1 MTDPI
6 ADFLARLRNAIM
18 SRKTTIDLPASKL
31 KLKLAELLRDEG
43 YLTAVALNPGGTEG
57 QGPQGSISVSLRWD
71 NQNRPAISGLR
82 RVSRPGQ
89 RSYVHSDKIKKVR
102 GGMGVAVV
110 STSKGLLT
118 DRQARKQGVG
128 GEVLCEVW

>member
-18 SRKTTIDLPASKL
+18 ARKTQIDLPASQL
-31 KLKLAELLRDEG
+31 KLKLAELFRDEG
-43 YLTAVALNPGGTEG
+43 FLTAVAFNAE
-57 QGPQGSISVSLRWD
+57 GPQGTISVTLRWD
-71 NQNRPAISGLR
+71 AQNRPAITGLR

-89 RSYVHSDKIKKVR
+89 RRYFGKDDIKKVR
-102 GGMGVAVV
+102 GGLGVSIV

-118 DRQARKQGVG
+118 DREARKQGVG

>member
-6 ADFLARLRNAIM
+6 ADFLARVRNAIM
-18 SRKTTIDLPASKL
+18 ARKTTIELPASQV
-31 KLKLAELLRDEG
+31 KLKLAELMRDEG
-43 YLTAVALNPGGTEG
+43 FLTAVAFNAE
-57 QGPQGSISVSLRWD
+57 GPQGTISVTLRWD
-71 NQNRPAISGLR
+71 AQNRPAITGLR

-89 RSYVHSDKIKKVR
+89 RRYFGKDDIKKVR
-102 GGMGVAVV
+102 GGLGVSIV

-118 DRQARKQGVG
+118 DREARKQGVG

>member
-18 SRKTTIDLPASKL
+18 SRKTSIELPASQV
-31 KLKLAELLRDEG
+31 KLKLAELMRDEG
-43 YLTAVALNPGGTEG
+43 YLTAVAFNAE
-57 QGPQGSISVSLRWD
+57 GPQGTISVTLRWD
-71 NQNRPAISGLR
+71 AQNRPAITGLR

-89 RSYVHSDKIKKVR
+89 RRYFGKDDIKKVR
-102 GGMGVAVV
+102 GGLGVSIV

-118 DRQARKQGVG
+118 DREARKQGVG

>member
-43 YLTAVALNPGGTEG
+43 YLTAVAMNPE
-57 QGPQGSISVSLRWD
+57 GPQGTISVSLRWD
-71 NQNRPAISGLR
+71 AQNRPAISGLR

-89 RSYVHSDKIKKVR
+89 RAYVHSDKIKKVR

>member
-6 ADFLARLRNAIM
+6 SDFLARLRNAIM
-18 SRKTTIDLPASKL
+18 ARKTQIELPASQV
-31 KLKLAELLRDEG
+31 KLKLAEVLRNEG
-43 YLTAVALNPGGTEG
+43 FLTAVAFNAE
-57 QGPQGSISVSLRWD
+57 GPQGTISVTLRWD
-71 NQNRPAISGLR
+71 AQNRPAITGLR

-89 RSYVHSDKIKKVR
+89 RNYAGKDNIKKVR
-102 GGMGVAVV
+102 GGLGVSIV

-118 DRQARKQGVG
+118 DREARKQGVG

>member
-6 ADFLARLRNAIM
+6 ADFLARIRNAIM
-18 SRKTTIDLPASKL
+18 SRKTQIDLPASQL
-31 KLKLAELLRDEG
+31 KLKLAELMRDEG
-43 YLTAVALNPGGTEG
+43 FLTAVAFNAD
-57 QGPQGSISVSLRWD
+57 GPQGTISLTLRWD
-71 NQNRPAISGLR
+71 AQNRPAITGLR

-89 RSYVHSDKIKKVR
+89 RRYFGKDDIKKVR
-102 GGMGVAVV
+102 GGLGVSIV

-118 DRQARKQGVG
+118 DREARKQGVG

>member
-18 SRKTTIDLPASKL
+18 ARKTQIDLPASQL
-31 KLKLAELLRDEG
+31 KLKLAELFRDEG
-43 YLTAVALNPGGTEG
+43 FLTAVAFNAE
-57 QGPQGSISVSLRWD
+57 GPQGTISVTLRWD
-71 NQNRPAISGLR
+71 AQNRPAITGLR

-89 RSYVHSDKIKKVR
+89 RRYFGKDDIKKVR
-102 GGMGVAVV
+102 GGLGVSVV

-118 DRQARKQGVG
+118 DREARKQGVG

>member
-6 ADFLARLRNAIM
+6 ADFLARVRNAIM
-18 SRKTTIDLPASKL
+18 SRKTTIELPASQL
-31 KLKLAELLRDEG
+31 KLKLAELMRDEG
-43 YLTAVALNPGGTEG
+43 YLTAVAFNAE
-57 QGPQGSISVSLRWD
+57 GPQGTISVTIRWD
-71 NQNRPAISGLR
+71 AQNRPAITGLR

-89 RSYVHSDKIKKVR
+89 RRYFGKDDIKKVR
-102 GGMGVAVV
+102 GGLGVSIV

>member
-6 ADFLARLRNAIM
+6 SDFLARLRNAIM
-18 SRKTTIDLPASKL
+18 SRKTTIELPASQV
-31 KLKLAELLRDEG
+31 KLKLAELFRDEG
-43 YLTAVALNPGGTEG
+43 YLTAVAFNAE
-57 QGPQGSISVSLRWD
+57 GPQGTISVTLRWD
-71 NQNRPAISGLR
+71 AQNRPAITGLR

-89 RSYVHSDKIKKVR
+89 RRYFGKDDIKKVR
-102 GGMGVAVV
+102 GGLGVSVV

-118 DRQARKQGVG
+118 DREARKQGVG

>member
-18 SRKTTIDLPASKL
+18 SRKTTIELPASQV
-31 KLKLAELLRDEG
+31 KLKLAELFRDEG
-43 YLTAVALNPGGTEG
+43 YLTAVAFNAE
-57 QGPQGSISVSLRWD
+57 GPQGTISVTIRWD
-71 NQNRPAISGLR
+71 AQNRPAITGLR

-89 RSYVHSDKIKKVR
+89 RRYFGKDDIKKVR
-102 GGMGVAVV
+102 GGLGVSVV

-118 DRQARKQGVG
+118 DREARKQGVG

>member
-18 SRKTTIDLPASKL
+18 ARKTQIELPASQL
-31 KLKLAELLRDEG
+31 KLKLAELMRDEG
-43 YLTAVALNPGGTEG
+43 FLTAVAFNAE
-57 QGPQGSISVSLRWD
+57 GPQGTIAVTLRWD
-71 NQNRPAISGLR
+71 AQNRPAITGLR

-89 RSYVHSDKIKKVR
+89 RRYFGKDDIKKVR
-102 GGMGVAVV
+102 GGLGVSIV

-118 DRQARKQGVG
+118 DREARKQGVG

>member
-6 ADFLARLRNAIM
+6 SDFLARLRNAIM
-18 SRKTTIDLPASKL
+18 ARKTQIELPASQV
-31 KLKLAELLRDEG
+31 KLKLAELMRDEG
-43 YLTAVALNPGGTEG
+43 FLTAVAFNPE
-57 QGPQGSISVSLRWD
+57 GPQGTISVTLRWD
-71 NQNRPAISGLR
+71 AQNRPAITGLR

-89 RSYVHSDKIKKVR
+89 RAYAGKDDIKKVR
-102 GGMGVAVV
+102 GGLGVSIV

-118 DRQARKQGVG
+118 DREARKQGVG

>member
-18 SRKTTIDLPASKL
+18 SRKTTIELPASQV
-31 KLKLAELLRDEG
+31 KLKLAELMRDEG
-43 YLTAVALNPGGTEG
+43 YLTAVAFNAE
-57 QGPQGSISVSLRWD
+57 GPQGTISVTLRWD
-71 NQNRPAISGLR
+71 AQNRPAITGLR

-89 RSYVHSDKIKKVR
+89 RRYFGKDDIKKVR
-102 GGMGVAVV
+102 GGLGVSVV

-118 DRQARKQGVG
+118 DREARKQGVG

>member
-6 ADFLARLRNAIM
+6 ADFLARINNGILA
-18 SRKTTIDLPASKL
+18 RKAQIDLPASKL
-31 KLKLAELLRDEG
+31 KLRLAEILRDEG
-43 YLTAVALNPGGTEG
+43 YLTAVSFSDEGVQGT
-57 QGPQGSISVSLRWD
+57 ISCVLKWD
-71 NQNRPAISGLR
+71 SQHRPAINGLR

-89 RSYVHSDKIKKVR
+89 RIYHHKDAIKKVR
-102 GGMGVAVV
+102 GGLGISVV

-118 DRQARKQGVG
+118 DKEARKAGVG

>member
-6 ADFLARLRNAIM
+6 ADFLARLRNAILA
-18 SRKTTIDLPASKL
+18 RKTQIDLPASQL
-31 KLKLAELLRDEG
+31 KLKLAERFRDEG
-43 YLTAVALNPGGTEG
+43 FLTAVAFNAE
-57 QGPQGSISVSLRWD
+57 GPQGTISVTLRWD
-71 NQNRPAISGLR
+71 AQNRPAITGLR

-89 RSYVHSDKIKKVR
+89 RRYFGKDDIKKVR
-102 GGMGVAVV
+102 GGLGVCFV

-118 DRQARKQGVG
+118 DREARKQGVG

>member
-18 SRKTTIDLPASKL
+18 SRKTTIELPASQV
-31 KLKLAELLRDEG
+31 KLKLAELFRDEG
-43 YLTAVALNPGGTEG
+43 YLTAVAFNAE
-57 QGPQGSISVSLRWD
+57 GPQGTILVTLRWD
-71 NQNRPAISGLR
+71 AQNRPAITGLR

-89 RSYVHSDKIKKVR
+89 RRYFGKDDIKKVR
-102 GGMGVAVV
+102 GGLGVSVV

-118 DRQARKQGVG
+118 DREARKQGVG

>member
-6 ADFLARLRNAIM
+6 ADFLARVRNAIM
-18 SRKTTIDLPASKL
+18 SRKTQIELPASQL
-31 KLKLAELLRDEG
+31 KLKLAELMRDEG
-43 YLTAVALNPGGTEG
+43 YLSAVAFNAE
-57 QGPQGSISVSLRWD
+57 GPQGTISVTLRWD
-71 NQNRPAISGLR
+71 AQNRPAITGLR

-89 RSYVHSDKIKKVR
+89 RRYFGKDDIKKVR
-102 GGMGVAVV
+102 GGLGVSIV

-118 DRQARKQGVG
+118 DREARKQGVG

>member
-18 SRKTTIDLPASKL
+18 SRKTTIELPASQV
-31 KLKLAELLRDEG
+31 KLKLAELFRDEG
-43 YLTAVALNPGGTEG
+43 YLTAVAFNAE
-57 QGPQGSISVSLRWD
+57 GPQGTISVTLRWD
-71 NQNRPAISGLR
+71 AQNRPAITGLR

-89 RSYVHSDKIKKVR
+89 RRYFGKDDIKKVR
-102 GGMGVAVV
+102 GGLGVSVV

-118 DRQARKQGVG
+118 DREARKQGVG